1 MLPVTDLAIPTKKKS
16 RKKTIITTIVGLVIM
31 VAIFAVLFPHFADYQ
46 QAFTQLAEMPNIWI
60 AALIIAGLVNI
71 VVYPFTALAAIP
83 HIGYRAAFVERQA
96 GFLVSNIIPG
106 GGAVAVG
113 TQYGIL
119 ARYGVSTASAAAAVS
134 ADAVWT
140 YLLTLGFPSIAVV
153 LLVIEG
159 RSTAGFALAA
169 GIGLAV
175 VIVSLVVI
183 IMTLRSEEG
192 AMRIARLA
200 QRPVSAIYRRF
211 KRTAPD
217 LSSVLLEF
225 HNHASAMVATRW
237 RQLTVTN
244 LAAQLAPMLV
254 LLCALAGLGAYP
266 DPLTLV
272 EIFAAYSVALLLTS
286 FPITPGGL
294 GTVDAALV
302 ALLVAFGVDSSTAIA
317 ADLVWR
323 IVWFLPQL
331 LVGLGAIG
339 LYWWDRRKDAG
350 RGLV

>member
-1 MLPVTDLAIPTKKKS
+1 MKKKS
-16 RKKTIITTIVGLVIM
+16 RKKTIITTVVGLVIM

-46 QAFTQLAEMPNIWI
+46 QALQQLAEMPNIWI
-60 AALIIAGLVNI
+60 AALILAGIINIAI
-71 VVYPFTALAAIP
+71 YPVTALAAIP

-175 VIVSLVVI
+175 VIVSLIVI

-192 AMRIARLA
+192 ALRIARFA
-200 QRPVSAIYRRF
+200 QRPVSAVYRRF
-211 KRTAPD
+211 KRNAPD

-225 HNHASAMVATRW
+225 HQHASAMVATRW
-237 RQLTVTN
+237 RQLTITN
-244 LAAQLAPMLV
+244 LAAQLTPMLV
-254 LLCALAGLGAYP
+254 LWCALAGLGAYP